1 MAWDQSRQQAG
12 RLIEDLLRDPSVLW
26 GFWKG
31 TWPFPLW
38 PMTIHRSSPTQ
49 VTEPS
54 GRSDL
59 AGGGQRLGPRG
70 PMCMMGVLIR
80 ILQKDR
86 TNRMCIYTERER
98 EIILRNLLV
107 WLWCCGLG
115 SPAPALHLEKINW
128 QVQNLQGRL
137 VGWRRRED
145 MLSPKAGGGILSS
158 LGDLDPFL
166 WRPSTDWWEPPTEWR
181 VIHFSKACWSE
192 C

>member
-98 EIILRNLLV
+98 DYFKEFACVIVML
-107 WLWCCGLG
+107 WLGVSCSCS
-115 SPAPALHLEKINW
+115 SPWEGQLASPKSAG
-128 QVQNLQGRL
+128 QAGRL
-137 VGWRRRED
+137 KTKGRHVESKGWRWN
-145 MLSPKAGGGILSS
+145 SFFPGGPWSFS
-158 LGDLDPFL
+158 LKTFNRLMRATHGMEGDPL
-166 WRPSTDWWEPPTEWR
+166 
-181 VIHFSKACWSE
+181 
-192 C
+192 